1 MRTIIRSG
9 YTKHLTRKTVTVH
22 RKDGS
27 MYRYVRT
34 PATIRVRS
42 VPTKDVG
49 AIGKSPKVIGKL
61 KAGML
66 TRYHYHPVEA
76 TTNRHKALVKAVTK
90 GHEDPHAVIRRLTA
104 ISTLT
109 KRTLP
114 RASRIYKQDAK
125 WVHAK
130 YSSMFGRKKKIE
142 I

>member
-9 YTKHLTRKTVTVH
+9 YVQHRKTKRITVH
-22 RKDGS
+22 RKDGKT
-27 MYRYVRT
+27 YTYTRKAGT
-34 PATIRVRS
+34 TRVRP

-49 AIGKSPKVIGKL
+49 AIGKGPKVIGPL

-76 TTNRHKALVKAVTK
+76 PTTRHKALSRAVSK
-90 GHEDPHAVIRRLTA
+90 GHEDPHAVIRRLIA

-125 WVHAK
+125 WVHSK
-130 YSSMFGRKKKIE
+130 YSKLFGRKRR
-142 I
+142 